1 MQVFQVQSYFK
12 AAAITNAAM
21 AMAYLSTPY
30 QSPNPT
36 KYRLL
41 WCLLLPVL
49 AVDYIFAEKNYNAI
63 WRSFLTSHTCFIA
76 LSRKM
81 QLRKQGKSF
90 GAMA

>member
-36 KYRLL
+36 KYRL
-41 WCLLLPVL
+41 
-49 AVDYIFAEKNYNAI
+49 E
-63 WRSFLTSHTCFIA
+63 
-76 LSRKM
+76 SRKISV
-81 QLRKQGKSF
+81 RKSQ
-90 GAMA
+90 